1 MEQSWL
7 QRHRYRLLLG
17 SYVIITGGAIVRI
30 WRQPYSRNI
39 KGEQVESV
47 FKGTTLGAVVLGIA
61 MSGQINKAR
70 SDTHQSTHGGQS
82 NRFRS

>member
-7 QRHRYRLLLG
+7 QRHQYRVLLG
-17 SYVIITGGAIVRI
+17 LYIIITGGAIVRI

-39 KGEQVESV
+39 KGEQIESV
-47 FKGTTLGAVVLGIA
+47 FKGTTLSAVVLGIA

-70 SDTHQSTHGGQS
+70 SDKHQSTD
-82 NRFRS
+82 RV